1 MMEVVHESDH
11 LESRVRP
18 RVLGP
23 VVDEMTRCVHYR
35 TEVDIVAIKFA
46 CCDEY
51 YPCHLC
57 HAETADH
64 AAAQWPLDQRDTE
77 AVLCG
82 ACGTELTIASYL
94 ATNACPNCGSP
105 FNERCRL
112 HTHLYFET
120 GA

>member
-1 MMEVVHESDH
+1 MPETDR
-11 LESRVRP
+11 LESSASP

-23 VVDEMTRCVHYR
+23 VVDEMTRCVHYQ

-46 CCDEY
+46 CCGGY

-64 AAAQWPLDQRDTE
+64 PAEQWPLDERDRQ

-82 ACGTELTIASYL
+82 ACRAELTIDSYL
-94 ATNACPNCGSP
+94 AADACPNCRST